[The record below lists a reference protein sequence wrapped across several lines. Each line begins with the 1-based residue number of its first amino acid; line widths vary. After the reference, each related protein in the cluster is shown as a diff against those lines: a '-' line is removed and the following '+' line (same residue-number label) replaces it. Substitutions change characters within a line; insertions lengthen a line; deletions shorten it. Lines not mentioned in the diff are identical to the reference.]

1 MKKRGVGIGCMLYG
15 TGYGNGF
22 PDAASAF
29 VEIHDD
35 GTASVLVGAVDV
47 GQGSNTIFAQIAAE
61 ELGLTPE
68 EITVITGDTDVTPDA
83 GTTAATRVTYIGGNA
98 VRKAA
103 QAAKQPLLEWAAG
116 ELGVNTADG
125 LVLKDH
131 RIMVKGFPQK
141 SLPVAEAAFWAR
153 LRGRRLVGEGT
164 AMTHTTALDPETGQG
179 APYWPYAFATQ
190 IVEVEVDT
198 ETGKVEVLRV
208 VAAHDVGRAVN
219 PTSVDG
225 QIAGG
230 FSMGLGY
237 ALMEEVQ
244 LAMGRIANPSMAT
257 YLIPTSLDMPEV
269 MPVIVESEE
278 PSGPYGA
285 KGVGEPA
292 LIPAAPAI
300 LNAIYDAIG
309 VRIYDLPA
317 TPEKILAALAE
328 KTAGKCGAINAF
340 GVKGV

>member
-47 GQGSNTIFAQIAAE
+47 GQGSSTVFAQIAAE
-61 ELGLTPE
+61 ELGLAPE

-103 QAAKQPLLEWAAG
+103 QAAREPLLEWAAK
-116 ELGVNTADG
+116 ELGVNTIEG

-131 RIMVKGFPQK
+131 RITVKGFPQK

-164 AMTHTTALDPETGQG
+164 AITHTTALDPETGQG

-208 VAAHDVGRAVN
+208 AAAHDVGKAVN
-219 PTSVDG
+219 PAGVEG
-225 QIAGG
+225 QVAGG
-230 FSMGLGY
+230 FAMGMGY
-237 ALMEEVQ
+237 GLLEEVQ
-244 LAMGRIANPSMAT
+244 LVEGRIANPSMAT

-269 MPVIVESEE
+269 TPVIVESEE

-285 KGVGEPA
+285 KGLGEPA
-292 LIPAAPAI
+292 LVPAAPAI
-300 LNAIYDAIG
+300 LNAIHDAIG
-309 VRIYDLPA
+309 VRVYDLPA
-317 TPEKILAALAE
+317 TPEKILAVLAGTKE
-328 KTAGKCGAINAF
+328 G
-340 GVKGV
+340 